1 MTRTPRTPGSRTRTR
16 TAMSGLS
23 RLAQHGAASKS
34 DRALEVTAIALVA
47 AFTIHGIDHLNRGL
61 HFESGLI
68 LVLGTVQSL
77 LVGLA
82 VALVI
87 TRNRWAAAA
96 AVVVGCL
103 NATGFTVQHL
113 LPDWFG
119 PLSDSF
125 IHAPPA
131 RHVTA
136 WSWLF
141 AVLDV
146 VAAIAFAVAGAGAVE
161 LTRRKRSRATQ
172 FSRRG
177 AAT

>member
-1 MTRTPRTPGSRTRTR
+1 MN
-16 TAMSGLS
+16 GLS
-23 RLAQHGAASKS
+23 RLAQRNAASKP
-34 DRALEVTAIALVA
+34 DRALQITALVLVVV
-47 AFTIHGIDHLNRGL
+47 FVVHGIDHLHRGL
-61 HFESGLI
+61 HFESALI

-82 VALVI
+82 TALVI
-87 TRNRWAAAA
+87 TRNQSAAAA
-96 AVVVGCL
+96 AVVVGCI
-103 NATGFTVQHL
+103 NAAGFTVEHL

-125 IHAPPA
+125 IHAPPD

-146 VAAIAFAVAGAGAVE
+146 AAAIALAIAGAWV
-161 LTRRKRSRATQ
+161 LTTRNPAEATRSSRKGIAQ
-172 FSRRG
+172 
-177 AAT
+177 

>member
-1 MTRTPRTPGSRTRTR
+1 MNGPSRSVQRND
-16 TAMSGLS
+16 
-23 RLAQHGAASKS
+23 ASKS
-34 DRALEVTAIALVA
+34 DRALQVSALVLVVV
-47 AFTIHGIDHLNRGL
+47 FTIHGIDHLHRGL
-61 HFESGLI
+61 HFESALI
-68 LVLGTVQSL
+68 LFLGTVQSL

-82 VALVI
+82 AALVI

-96 AVVVGCL
+96 AVVVGGI

-125 IHAPPA
+125 IHAPPD

-146 VAAIAFAVAGAGAVE
+146 VTAIAFAVAGAVE
-161 LTRRKRSRATQ
+161 LMRRKPSGATQ

-177 AAT
+177 AAL

>member
-1 MTRTPRTPGSRTRTR
+1 MTGP
-16 TAMSGLS
+16 S
-23 RLAQHGAASKS
+23 RLTQRDAAPKS
-34 DRALEVTAIALVA
+34 HRALRVTALVVVA
-47 AFTIHGIDHLNRGL
+47 AFTVHGIDHLHRGL
-61 HFESGLI
+61 HLESALI
-68 LVLGTVQSL
+68 VVLGTVQSL
-77 LVGLA
+77 LLGLA

-87 TRNRWAAAA
+87 TRNQWAAAA

-103 NATGFTVQHL
+103 NAAGFTVEHL

-125 IHAPPA
+125 VHAPPD

-146 VAAIAFAVAGAGAVE
+146 VAAIAFAVAGAVE
-161 LTRRKRSRATQ
+161 LTRRKPSRATQ
-172 FSRRG
+172 FFRRG
-177 AAT
+177 TAT